1 VSGVH
6 EIVGYLVVGLF
17 TVGWMF
23 GLFLWI
29 SRRQAGDWFWRWL
42 TVAQVVAIAQALLG
56 AIVFLVGGR
65 PTTWLHYVYGFGP
78 LVIFAIAHVL
88 ARDDVFRA
96 KPWAPFAL
104 ASFISFGLSLR
115 ALTTGLGIG

>member
-1 VSGVH
+1 MSELH
-6 EIVGYLVVGLF
+6 EVVGYLIVGSF
-17 TVGWMF
+17 TVGWLF
-23 GLFLWI
+23 GVFLWI

-56 AIVFLVGGR
+56 GILFLAGGR

-78 LVIFAIAHVL
+78 LVIFAIAHLL
-88 ARDDVFRA
+88 ARDEAFRA

-104 ASFISFGLSLR
+104 ASFIAFGLSLR

>member
-1 VSGVH
+1 MSELH
-6 EIVGYLVVGLF
+6 ELAGYLIVGLF
-17 TVGWMF
+17 TLGWVF
-23 GLFLWI
+23 GLVLLI

-56 AIVFLVGGR
+56 AILFVAGGR

-78 LVIFAIAHVL
+78 LVIFGIGHLL
-88 ARDDVFRA
+88 ARDDAFRA
-96 KPWAPFAL
+96 RPWAPFAL